1 MPRKSHNH
9 RLDLPPLELDCMR
22 MLWALGNGT
31 VHEIRAR
38 LLPERPLAYTTVM
51 TVMTHL
57 RLKGIVDR
65 EKRGRSFVY
74 RALVPEETVREHALD
89 RLTRN
94 FFVSSRASLRSYLT
108 NSQSAA
114 PRAETRPARGAAPV
128 PRPRAGIDPSL
139 L

>member
-1 MPRKSHNH
+1 
-9 RLDLPPLELDCMR
+9 MR
-22 MLWALGNGT
+22 MLWALGEGT
-31 VHEIRAR
+31 VHEIRGR

-51 TVMTHL
+51 TVMGHL
-57 RLKGIVDR
+57 QLKGIVSR
-65 EKRGRSFVY
+65 ERRGRSFVY

-108 NSQSAA
+108 NAEGAA
-114 PRAETRPARGAAPV
+114 PRAGAHHTPGGKRLTG
-128 PRPRAGIDPSL
+128 PQPGIDPSL